1 MSELLSLEAAPLGL
15 DAVLRARGFERL
27 TAIQSAVLAPNL
39 AGRDL
44 RICSQTGSG
53 KTVALGFVLAES
65 VAAHDSPKGKS
76 GDRTARP
83 TALVVAPTRELATQ
97 IARELG
103 WLYAPLRAGVVG
115 VTGGTSVEE
124 EQRRLARGPAVVVGT
139 PGRILDH
146 LRRGSL
152 SLDALTSLVLDEADE
167 MLDMGFEEELDAIR
181 SHAPEERRSHLV
193 SATFG
198 DRVAAVADRLQRDPE
213 WIHGTPLGAPNQDIE
228 HVLVLVDQPFRADA
242 LVNLL
247 LRHPDDKT
255 LVFVRTR
262 ADAQEL
268 AAYLVAHGFSA
279 RALSGD
285 MSHRERTKAFDEFR
299 SGVLRVLVATDV
311 AARGLD
317 VADIARVIQVD
328 LPEGAEVFTHR
339 GGRTGRA
346 GRRGQNVLLVAPRVR
361 RKAEALIHE
370 AGVDARLALPPT
382 PEEIRVAAEERL
394 LDAVREPLEGRDD
407 LRALTAKLLAQHDAA
422 DVVLHLLTRV
432 QHGGPCPP
440 RLIPAVPLEPVRP
453 ARERAAAKAGGKRTG
468 AENFVPFQVSWGA
481 RLGADPRRLLALV
494 CRRGKVTR
502 NDIGSISINRE
513 SSIVEVSR
521 AVAEKFEDAVR
532 RKDPRDPNV
541 RFRRWDPSGPPPT
554 TRTSS
559 PPPRPRG
566 RARERSASV

>member
-1 MSELLSLEAAPLGL
+1 MSELLDLEAAPLGL

-27 TAIQSAVLAPNL
+27 TAIQSAVLDPAL

-44 RICSQTGSG
+44 RISSQTGSG
-53 KTVALGFVLAES
+53 KTVAIGFVLAES
-65 VAAHDSPKGKS
+65 VAQHAKPQGKS
-76 GDRTARP
+76 GERTARP
-83 TALVVAPTRELATQ
+83 VALVVAPTRELATQ

-139 PGRILDH
+139 PGRLLDH

-152 SLDALTSLVLDEADE
+152 SLESITSLVLDEADE

-181 SHAPEERRSHLV
+181 AYAPEERRSHLV

-198 DRVAAVADRLQRDPE
+198 DRVAAVADRLQRDPV
-213 WIHGTPLGAPNQDIE
+213 WIEGTPLGAPNQDIE

-262 ADAQEL
+262 ADTQEL
-268 AAYLVAHGFSA
+268 AAYLVEHGFSA

-299 SGVLRVLVATDV
+299 AGILRVLVATDV

-328 LPEGAEVFTHR
+328 LPEGADVFTHR

-346 GRRGQNVLLVAPRVR
+346 GRRGQNILLVAPRMR
-361 RKAEALIHE
+361 RKAEMLLRE
-370 AGVDARLALPPT
+370 AGVDARPTLPPS
-382 PEEIRVAAEERL
+382 PEEIRASAEDRL
-394 LDAVREPLEGRDD
+394 LASMREPVEGRDD
-407 LRALTAKLLAQHDAA
+407 LRGLAAKLLAEHDPA

-432 QHGGPCPP
+432 QHGGPCAP
-440 RLIPAVPLEPVRP
+440 RIIPAVPLEPLKPVRD
-453 ARERAAAKAGGKRTG
+453 RATAKSGKGGKRTG
-468 AENFVPFQVSWGA
+468 LENFVPFQVSWGA

-494 CRRGKVTR
+494 CRRGGVTR

-521 AVAEKFEDAVR
+521 AVAEKFESAVR

-541 RFRRWDPSGPPPT
+541 RFRRWDPEGAPSAST
-554 TRTSS
+554 TR
-559 PPPRPRG
+559 P
-566 RARERSASV
+566 RARARTREGHAPS